1 MLHLARIQRK
11 TLLGKAELLLLARQ
25 RSNYAWEIIESAET
39 FLAVEANALHEG
51 NLVLFDL
58 DNDKVSNLRDAT
70 DWIVQ
75 TLGDY
80 LTIGITPE
88 QLQEEIERAEQWRQS
103 LTLQSQEIGRRVLE
117 TEARRDQIQ
126 QLEENLKKEK
136 EDIRRLE
143 AVLREK
149 YQALGID
156 FKLERSSLPVQNGAE
171 HSAESGSD
179 DQHESESAACE
190 ETNEDA
196 KAP

>member
-11 TLLGKAELLLLARQ
+11 TLLGKAEVLLLARQ
-25 RSNYAWEIIESAET
+25 RSEYAWELIESAELC
-39 FLAVEANALHEG
+39 LAAEANALHEG
-51 NLVLFDL
+51 NLVLLDL
-58 DNDKVSNLRDAT
+58 DDDKVSNLRDAT
-70 DWIVQ
+70 DWIVK

-80 LTIGITPE
+80 LAIGITPE

-136 EDIRRLE
+136 EEIRRLE

-156 FKLERSSLPVQNGAE
+156 FKLERSSLPVKNGADNI
-171 HSAESGSD
+171 SD
-179 DQHESESAACE
+179 EQPDQESAPYE
-190 ETNEDA
+190 GTSEDA
-196 KAP
+196 KAQ

>member
-25 RSNYAWEIIESAET
+25 RSKYAWEIVEPAET
-39 FLAVEANALHEG
+39 CSAADANALHEG
-51 NLVLFDL
+51 NLVLLDL
-58 DNDKVSNLRDAT
+58 DDDKVSNLRDAT

-75 TLGDY
+75 TLGEY

-136 EDIRRLE
+136 EEIRRLE

-149 YQALGID
+149 YEALGLEL
-156 FKLERSSLPVQNGAE
+156 KLEHSSLPAQNG
-171 HSAESGSD
+171 
-179 DQHESESAACE
+179 SESAPDE
-190 ETNEDA
+190 PPEPNSTSYEDEGTSEDA
-196 KAP
+196 KAQ

>member
-25 RSNYAWEIIESAET
+25 RSEYAWEVIESTEIH
-39 FLAVEANALHEG
+39 LAAEANALHEG
-51 NLVLFDL
+51 NLVLLDL
-58 DNDKVSNLRDAT
+58 DDDRVSNLRDAT
-70 DWIVQ
+70 DWIVR

-80 LTIGITPE
+80 LAIGITPE

-136 EDIRRLE
+136 EEIRRLE
-143 AVLREK
+143 ALLREK
-149 YQALGID
+149 YQALGMD
-156 FKLERSSLPVQNGAE
+156 FKLERSSLPHQNEPE
-171 HSAESGSD
+171 HSSDEQPDSGSTSY
-179 DQHESESAACE
+179 EGTS
-190 ETNEDA
+190 EDA
-196 KAP
+196 KAQ

>member
-25 RSNYAWEIIESAET
+25 RSEYAWEIIESAEMC
-39 FLAVEANALHEG
+39 LAAEANALHEG
-51 NLVLFDL
+51 NLVLLDL
-58 DNDKVSNLRDAT
+58 DDDKVSNLRDAT
-70 DWIVQ
+70 DWIVK

-80 LTIGITPE
+80 LAIGITPE

-136 EDIRRLE
+136 EEIRRLE

-149 YQALGID
+149 YEALGIEL
-156 FKLERSSLPVQNGAE
+156 KLEHSSLPAKNG
-171 HSAESGSD
+171 
-179 DQHESESAACE
+179 SESAPDE
-190 ETNEDA
+190 PPEQDSTSYEGTNEDA
-196 KAP
+196 KAQ